1 MILIGDKDIP
11 YEKLEQIN
19 SIEDIRNTQPNAT
32 LIFDFN
38 IEILKYIQLNDLKSA
53 VKVKSIKEVIYAS
66 SLCAFYII
74 PTKDI
79 LDKTQKIAENY
90 MFDSKILAVIE
101 SSNEIESVAL
111 REIDGV
117 IYKSIL

>member
-90 MFDSKILAVIE
+90 MFDSKILAIIE